1 MARIMR
7 ESLDTLAAPVAKV
20 GFIGLGIMGR
30 PMALNLMRAGF
41 PVTVHSRRRSSID
54 AVVAEGATAA
64 DCAADVA
71 AACDM
76 VITMVP
82 DSSDVEQVA
91 RGPRG
96 LFEAARSGLIIA
108 DMSTISPAVTRDLAG
123 QAAAHGAAWLDA
135 PVSGGEAGAIAGTL
149 TIMVGGE
156 THAFDRALPVFK
168 GMGSRVTHIG
178 PTGHGQ
184 TAKLCNQILAA
195 VNLLAACEALVLG
208 AKAGLDL
215 DKLHDALTGGAAN
228 SWAFQNLG
236 RKILNRDFHP
246 AFKVRL
252 QQKDL
257 RLVSEAARELQVP
270 VLAAELVQQLLRT
283 LEAEGSGDR
292 GTQALVT
299 TLERLAG
306 TSVKGTAGAS

>member
-1 MARIMR
+1 
-7 ESLDTLAAPVAKV
+7 
-20 GFIGLGIMGR
+20 
-30 PMALNLMRAGF
+30 
-41 PVTVHSRRRSSID
+41 
-54 AVVAEGATAA
+54 
-64 DCAADVA
+64 
-71 AACDM
+71 
-76 VITMVP
+76 
-82 DSSDVEQVA
+82 
-91 RGPRG
+91 
-96 LFEAARSGLIIA
+96 
-108 DMSTISPAVTRDLAG
+108 
-123 QAAAHGAAWLDA
+123 
-135 PVSGGEAGAIAGTL
+135 
-149 TIMVGGE
+149 
-156 THAFDRALPVFK
+156 
-168 GMGSRVTHIG
+168 MGSRVTRIG

-215 DKLHDALTGGAAN
+215 DKLHEALTGGAAN
-228 SWAFQNLG
+228 SWAFQHLG
-236 RKILNRDFHP
+236 RKILNRDFNP

-306 TSVKGTAGAS
+306 TSVTSRPEASGA